1 MHKAI
6 RRIAPA
12 PRTRYTK
19 GNTVVDTPATDDDT
33 DVDERTHLLGP
44 STSQSRKSS
53 LTGSREATL
62 LLRRRSS
69 TSSDKNR
76 PLPLRSNTADLR
88 QHLKHLGPSNV
99 ASRPKATKYTSVK
112 IKPGVGTIPE
122 NRVPPSVSTQD
133 VESNQAGTPQ
143 TVVNGDSSRPEGGI
157 GAGLIGSAALEAQ
170 DGAHAVAQVT
180 HGYGSISPTSK
191 EPSIHEESE
200 VQAEHDMSSSKPMTA
215 SEASAFADSHT
226 ASKLE
231 ANENNARD
239 QKQQIEQQKAQQ
251 DNQQNGTHES
261 SEQDQPDLPQKLVV
275 QGSTSRPIS
284 RDRRGSGSSHSTLG
298 EMEDRPGFKSRRAV
312 RSGSITENIV
322 DMNGMKKVVLEANS
336 SSDGDDQKAADAND
350 GANDKQGHDDDQD
363 DAGNDDAGHDDSKG
377 TKRKKKKKRAGKKF
391 RNKGDSVKSR
401 SGDSTPLLSQG
412 DR

>member
-1 MHKAI
+1 VHKAI

-19 GNTVVDTPATDDDT
+19 GNTVVDAPATDDDT
-33 DVDERTHLLGP
+33 DADERTHLLGP
-44 STSQSRKSS
+44 KDSGSQSRKSS
-53 LTGSREATL
+53 LSGSREATL

-99 ASRPKATKYTSVK
+99 ASRPKATKYSSVK

-122 NRVPPSVSTQD
+122 NRVPAAASTHEA
-133 VESNQAGTPQ
+133 ESSQAATSQ

-170 DGAHAVAQVT
+170 DGVHAIT
-180 HGYGSISPTSK
+180 HGYGSISPGSK
-191 EPSIHEESE
+191 NPSIHEESE
-200 VQAEHDMSSSKPMTA
+200 VQAEHEATSSKPMTA

-226 ASKLE
+226 AANLE
-231 ANENNARD
+231 ASERNAHG
-239 QKQQIEQQKAQQ
+239 QEQQS
-251 DNQQNGTHES
+251 NQQNGAHEP
-261 SEQDQPDLPQKLVV
+261 SEQEQPDLPQKLVV
-275 QGSTSRPIS
+275 QGGTSRPVS
-284 RDRRGSGSSHSTLG
+284 QDRRGSGSSHSTLG
-298 EMEDRPGFKSRRAV
+298 EMEDDRPGIRSRRAV

-322 DMNGMKKVVLEANS
+322 DVNGMKKVVLEANS
-336 SSDGDDQKAADAND
+336 SSDGDEQKGADAND
-350 GANDKQGHDDDQD
+350 GANDKNGHDDDQD
-363 DAGNDDAGHDDSKG
+363 DAGNDNAGHDDSKD
-377 TKRKKKKKRAGKKF
+377 TKRKKKKKRGGKKF

>member
-1 MHKAI
+1 VHKAI

-19 GNTVVDTPATDDDT
+19 GNTVVDAPATDDDT
-33 DVDERTHLLGP
+33 DADERTHLLGP
-44 STSQSRKSS
+44 KDSSSQSRKSS
-53 LTGSREATL
+53 LSGSREATL

-76 PLPLRSNTADLR
+76 PLPMRSNTADLR

-99 ASRPKATKYTSVK
+99 ASRPKATKYSSVK

-122 NRVPPSVSTQD
+122 NRVPTAASTHEA
-133 VESNQAGTPQ
+133 ESSQVATSQ

-170 DGAHAVAQVT
+170 DGAHAVA
-180 HGYGSISPTSK
+180 HGYGSISPGSK
-191 EPSIHEESE
+191 NPSIHEEAE
-200 VQAEHDMSSSKPMTA
+200 VQAEHEATSSKPMTA

-226 ASKLE
+226 AANLE
-231 ANENNARD
+231 ASERNAHD
-239 QKQQIEQQKAQQ
+239 QEQRS
-251 DNQQNGTHES
+251 NQQNGTHEPF
-261 SEQDQPDLPQKLVV
+261 EQEQPDLPQKLVV
-275 QGSTSRPIS
+275 QGGTSRPVS
-284 RDRRGSGSSHSTLG
+284 QDRRGSGSSHSTLG
-298 EMEDRPGFKSRRAV
+298 EMEDDRPGIRSRRAV

-336 SSDGDDQKAADAND
+336 SSDGDEQKGTND
-350 GANDKQGHDDDQD
+350 GANDKNGHDDDQD
-363 DAGNDDAGHDDSKG
+363 DAGNDNAGHDDSKD
-377 TKRKKKKKRAGKKF
+377 TKRKKKKKRGGKKF